1 MGVNLP
7 KPLLG
12 LTMTLVVAGVPLAD
26 ATGPD
31 SSLPLGQIV
40 DRVSCRDDSSQSYAL
55 YLPSSYRPERAWPVL
70 YAFDPGAR
78 GRVPVELFSKAAERL
93 GYVVVGSNNS
103 RNGPSEPILA
113 ALNAV
118 WSDTHARFVLDP
130 ERIYATGMSGG
141 NFPARLLLVRRG
153 AGMVACAGAFVRD
166 DLADVEPRHAWIAIA
181 GLSDFN
187 FELNRA
193 AVRDLV
199 ARGVVARF
207 VTFDGGHSWPP
218 EAVASQALD
227 RLELAAMR
235 TGKRQ
240 PDPTFIEAQFEDG
253 LARARALAA
262 GGQVHDAAEENA
274 TLVREFAGLEPAE
287 TLQPLARE
295 AGRLRDSPGARKA
308 RKREESLARDEKT
321 HGERLRGLRWR
332 LEQDPREQMQRLLS
346 QATEDPVASWD
357 PGATSRELDDL
368 LKRLTRDLESP
379 AADRRIVSK
388 RVIDGFYI
396 DTFYQGQQ
404 HRDLRRLAAAQ
415 ADFEIC
421 TRMRPTAS
429 GPAYELARTHAAR
442 GDRKLALAL
451 LRKALEVGFRDLGR
465 LGTDPEW
472 APLRESPEFQ
482 AVASGTPDF

>member
-1 MGVNLP
+1 MPN
-7 KPLLG
+7 
-12 LTMTLVVAGVPLAD
+12 
-26 ATGPD
+26 
-31 SSLPLGQIV
+31 
-40 DRVSCRDDSSQSYAL
+40 
-55 YLPSSYRPERAWPVL
+55 
-70 YAFDPGAR
+70 
-78 GRVPVELFSKAAERL
+78 
-93 GYVVVGSNNS
+93 
-103 RNGPSEPILA
+103 
-113 ALNAV
+113 
-118 WSDTHARFVLDP
+118 
-130 ERIYATGMSGG
+130 
-141 NFPARLLLVRRG
+141 
-153 AGMVACAGAFVRD
+153 
-166 DLADVEPRHAWIAIA
+166 VEPRHTWISIA

-240 PDPTFIEAQFEDG
+240 PDPAFIDAQFEAG
-253 LARARALAA
+253 LARARALVA
-262 GGQVHDAAEENA
+262 GGQAHDAAEENA
-274 TLVREFAGLEPAE
+274 TLAREFAGLKPAE

-295 AGRLRDSPGARKA
+295 ADRLRNSPEAKKA

-332 LEQDPREQMQRLLS
+332 LEQDPREQMQRLLA
-346 QATEDPVASWD
+346 QATDDPVASWD

-379 AADRRIVSK
+379 QADRRIVSK

-396 DTFYQGQQ
+396 DTLYQGQQ

-421 TRMRPTAS
+421 IGMRPKAS
-429 GPAYELARTHAAR
+429 GPVVRSRQDARRPGRSQAGARPAAQGAGAGLPR
-442 GDRKLALAL
+442 PRPPRDGSR
-451 LRKALEVGFRDLGR
+451 VGAAPRFARVPGNR
-465 LGTDPEW
+465 LGEACLLTLPRVPG
-472 APLRESPEFQ
+472 ALRST
-482 AVASGTPDF
+482 AASRRA